1 MRFASSL
8 VLLLLP
14 LLPLE
19 QTPDVNQP
27 GVLEELKSVRATL
40 EKLEKGQRM
49 LVALMR
55 IQIDEGRMAGLEA
68 ERKQLAAEE
77 STLNERVMQ
86 LSAAAANPA
95 ASRLATPTGSSGGQA
110 AQDSANRA
118 RLDEATRRLD
128 DVRSRLRTA
137 EASIAALRNEIASW
151 EQYFQDAMR

>member
-1 MRFASSL
+1 MASSL

-14 LLPLE
+14 LLPLA

-68 ERKQLAAEE
+68 ERKQLTAEE
-77 STLNERVMQ
+77 TTLNERVTQ

-95 ASRLATPTGSSGGQA
+95 TSRLATPTGSSQAQA
-110 AQDSANRA
+110 AQDAANGA

-128 DVRSRLRTA
+128 GVRSRLRTT
-137 EASIAALRNEIASW
+137 EASIAALRNEISSW